1 MFKPNELFVEGNAC
15 IAVDAHM
22 EWDIRI
28 IRPKIISTFDVKT
41 RGRVITL
48 DSGQLPT
55 GENII
60 TSFTILE

>member
-1 MFKPNELFVEGNAC
+1 MFQLDELIVEGNAC

-22 EWDIRI
+22 EWDTHI
-28 IRPKIISTFDVKT
+28 IRPTIISTFDVKT